1 MELHLFCQPG
11 IRDIRYIL
19 DVTRPYLSAQRE
31 PLVAYLPAAS
41 PVYNWLDYTEKA
53 FAGLASIAYID
64 TETLTL
70 AEIKAVFDRA
80 GVVYISGGN
89 TFLLNHRLH
98 QSGVFD
104 LLRQKIVDG
113 LPVAGF
119 SAGATICGP
128 NILTSNDMNMCATT
142 HFDGLNLTPFNFSV
156 HYPTDEAA
164 RAEWD
169 EWLNQYHIYYHNP
182 ILALEDDAYLR
193 ITDDET
199 VLVRGGGWLL
209 AKGEKPRS
217 IDLGQNMGPST

>member
-1 MELHLFCQPG
+1 MNLHLFCQPG

-19 DVTRPYLSAQRE
+19 EAARPYLTAQAD
-31 PLVAYLPAAS
+31 PIVAYLPAAS

-53 FAGLASIAYID
+53 FAGLAEIAYID
-64 TETLTL
+64 TETMPL
-70 AEIKAVFDRA
+70 ADVETIFDRA
-80 GVVYISGGN
+80 GAGYISGGN

-104 LLRQKIVDG
+104 LLRQRALG
-113 LPVAGF
+113 GMPVIGF

-128 NILTSNDMNMCATT
+128 NILTSNDMNMCATI

-156 HYPTDEAA
+156 HYPSDEATHD
-164 RAEWD
+164 EWD
-169 EWLNQYHIYYHNP
+169 EWLSEYHLYHDNP
-182 ILALEDDAYLR
+182 ILALDDDAYLR
-193 ITDDET
+193 IDDDKT

-217 IDLGQNMGPST
+217 ITLGRPINLP